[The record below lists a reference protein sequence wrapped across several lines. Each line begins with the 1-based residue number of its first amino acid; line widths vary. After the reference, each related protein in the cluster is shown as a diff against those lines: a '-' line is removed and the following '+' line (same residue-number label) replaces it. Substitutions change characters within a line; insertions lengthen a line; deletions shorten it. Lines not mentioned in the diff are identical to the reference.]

1 LTPATSQNTI
11 NSTHT
16 KLKRGSNDDCYGGG
30 ANRPL
35 LKCIDGGRA
44 QLERELLTLLVAR
57 RFDRQRCNGLLR
69 RLAGPGHPELRV
81 VSDDMPSAPDSDSTC
96 RPAL

>member
-1 LTPATSQNTI
+1 M
-11 NSTHT
+11 
-16 KLKRGSNDDCYGGG
+16 SNDDCHGGRVG
-30 ANRPL
+30 RPL

-44 QLERELLTLLVAR
+44 QLERELLNLLVAR

-81 VSDDMPSAPDSDSTC
+81 VSDDMPGAPDSDSTC